1 MAKLVSTKAELDV
14 LRGMCHKDRE
24 VSGTVLSGVD
34 EDYFY
39 TPEGK
44 ELFDYLRTYITEN
57 GETPSFDVVLK
68 DRDLSDDAREYF
80 EKSQDDVQ
88 TVTDAKTAVKT
99 LNNYRRTRTLYN
111 LAQNIAS
118 SLEGESFKVNE
129 LLDYASEELLHARQS
144 KNAESNTTRF
154 GLRNNSAALVKDILF
169 GEHSDDLIPTGY
181 KAFDSVN
188 GGFPRG
194 ALVTIGAN
202 SGGGKSTMA
211 VDMAAKQ
218 AEMGY
223 RVLVVPLEMTEREMT
238 ARLMAHVTGLDL
250 VDLIQNQRIEP
261 GLKKKALQKM
271 GKWVKQIKEKGG
283 YIYIYSPE
291 GDVTL
296 DEVLASANTYNPDVV
311 IVDYIGLLAGTDGDN
326 QWQELG
332 KIARQGKV
340 NAKATNRVNIFLCQ
354 VSDEGKIKY
363 SRAIGEHC
371 VAGDTLITTSKGVIR
386 IDSLY
391 PNADILSSKPLTDVF
406 VKSDGGYKKATHIH
420 YNGIRSVYKLNLYSG
435 RSIVCTGSHRFRVL
449 DKESLTVGWSD
460 LNHLFVGDYIAIDNT
475 PGAFSEK
482 PDTFNLSY
490 DKTLNDK
497 AWDAQ
502 KVTVDKNLSYILGAL
517 CGDGHILKDECGF
530 IASDYNI
537 VIRFT
542 ECWKAVFG
550 YAPKFKESKTKRG
563 TSIWRFRSQNKHVI
577 DLLRSI
583 EGLNGKSESKHI
595 PYLIM
600 RSSKES
606 VCHFIAGLFD
616 ADGSVINSNGY
627 SQVYLSS
634 VCDAQLQY
642 VQLMLS
648 LLGVHSKVSYTHNSL
663 SISRHS
669 ISAFKEL
676 IPLVCTK
683 RDLIRCC
690 AAIVDSDYVPK
701 IISEKVDYLINR
713 TSYKTRR
720 DTESLKAHLRRGNC
734 ADVRIDKVANGTFH
748 CTSFRYSKLKE
759 AINLVK
765 GSLLEVGLNSL
776 LEYSY
781 NRFDRVM
788 SIEFVGEQK
797 VYDLTVEDTHSYMA
811 NGIVTHNSNNSW
823 VWVANQETKEKG
835 LIKVNQVKCRQGRA
849 FPFTLKMDYAHM
861 RVHDPD
867 PSEIDKATGNTGKDG
882 KRYNSPAKP
891 PKNLAA

>member
-44 ELFDYLRTYITEN
+44 ELFDYLRAYITEN

-144 KNAESNTTRF
+144 KNTESNTTRF

-250 VDLIQNQRIEP
+250 VDLIQNQRIET

-371 VAGDTLITTSKGVIR
+371 VSGSTVISTMQGDVAIESLFPEAKTPSTKYLDGWYAVSPYTRLYNRETLHLKGKKPNR
-386 IDSLY
+386 IV
-391 PNADILSSKPLTDVF
+391 AV
-406 VKSDGGYKKATHIH
+406 H
-420 YNGIRSVYKLNLYSG
+420 YNGIRPVYRLETMRGDS
-435 RSIVCTGSHRFRVL
+435 SHTESQIDCTLSHRFRVQVGKRFKWL
-449 DKESLTVGWSD
+449 PLGQIQVGQKILTGYGV
-460 LNHLFVGDYIAIDNT
+460 LETVKAIT
-475 PGAFSEK
+475 
-482 PDTFNLSY
+482 Y
-490 DKTLNDK
+490 
-497 AWDAQ
+497 Q
-502 KVTVDKNLSYILGAL
+502 
-517 CGDGHILKDECGF
+517 
-530 IASDYNI
+530 
-537 VIRFT
+537 
-542 ECWKAVFG
+542 
-550 YAPKFKESKTKRG
+550 
-563 TSIWRFRSQNKHVI
+563 
-577 DLLRSI
+577 
-583 EGLNGKSESKHI
+583 
-595 PYLIM
+595 
-600 RSSKES
+600 
-606 VCHFIAGLFD
+606 
-616 ADGSVINSNGY
+616 
-627 SQVYLSS
+627 
-634 VCDAQLQY
+634 
-642 VQLMLS
+642 
-648 LLGVHSKVSYTHNSL
+648 
-663 SISRHS
+663 
-669 ISAFKEL
+669 
-676 IPLVCTK
+676 
-683 RDLIRCC
+683 
-690 AAIVDSDYVPK
+690 
-701 IISEKVDYLINR
+701 
-713 TSYKTRR
+713 
-720 DTESLKAHLRRGNC
+720 
-734 ADVRIDKVANGTFH
+734 
-748 CTSFRYSKLKE
+748 
-759 AINLVK
+759 
-765 GSLLEVGLNSL
+765 
-776 LEYSY
+776 
-781 NRFDRVM
+781 
-788 SIEFVGEQK
+788 GEQK
-797 VYDLTVEDTHSYMA
+797 VYDLTVANSHCYFA

-867 PSEIDKATGNTGKDG
+867 PSELDKATGNTGKDG